1 MRDTYMDQFSS
12 TWSDDAKQKFRHEPV
27 TVRHNY
33 HEHHAFSDV
42 ALAALVERHPRDL
55 IDFCTMGEDATD
67 HDSWRAGDPGALTGL
82 ELIEAVRKGK
92 LWINLRHAMDQDP
105 EYRPIYDA
113 MLADMKK
120 ADPSFRPLSA
130 EAGILISSP
139 TAQVFLH
146 SDVSET
152 MLWHMR
158 GVKRFRTYPATRPYL
173 NTDDVESVLH
183 HDKTEDIPFD
193 PAWDKDA
200 FTVDLHPGMAANWPL
215 HGPHRIENQSGVN
228 VSVPFEISTP
238 QSRLQ
243 NSILFANGVLRRQFG
258 HVPTE
263 TRTDGLGALMKRML
277 TYAIKLKIKLFGDAA
292 RPMPKSERTFDI
304 DPDAPEGFV
313 NREAAA

>member
-1 MRDTYMDQFSS
+1 MRDTYMARFSS
-12 TWSDDAKQKFRHEPV
+12 SWTDEARRKFRKQPV
-27 TVRHNY
+27 VIRHSY
-33 HEHHAFSDV
+33 HEHHAFSDM
-42 ALAALVERHPRDL
+42 ALAALIERHPRDL
-55 IDFCTMGEDATD
+55 IDFCTMGDDATD
-67 HDSWRAGDPGALTGL
+67 HDSWRAGDPGALSGL
-82 ELIEAVRKGK
+82 ELIEAVRRGK
-92 LWINLRHAMDQDP
+92 LWINLRHAMDRDP
-105 EYRPIYDA
+105 EYRPIYEA

-120 ADPSFRPLSA
+120 ADPSFRPLVA

-158 GVKRFRTYPATRPYL
+158 GVKRFRTYPPRLPYL
-173 NTDDVESVLH
+173 NTDDVEGVLH
-183 HDKTEDIPFD
+183 KDKTEDVDFD
-193 PAWDKDA
+193 PAWDADA

-243 NSILFANGVLRRQFG
+243 NSILFANGVLRRSLG
-258 HVPTE
+258 YTPRSTSTE
-263 TRTDGLGALMKRML
+263 GLGALGKRLL
-277 TYAIKLKIKLFGDAA
+277 TAMVKLKIKLLGERE

-304 DPDAPEGFV
+304 DPTAPDGFV
-313 NREAAA
+313 NRHAA